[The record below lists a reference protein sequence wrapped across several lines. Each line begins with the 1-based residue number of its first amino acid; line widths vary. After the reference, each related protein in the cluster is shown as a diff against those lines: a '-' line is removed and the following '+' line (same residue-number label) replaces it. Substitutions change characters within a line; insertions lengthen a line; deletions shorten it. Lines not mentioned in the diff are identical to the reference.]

1 MFTFHLR
8 LRNISENGETK
19 KLFLVQVKYTYHYI
33 ILTKTYLPLYL
44 PPFVKA
50 PVVSSYRFDSCFGLR
65 KDLLNSSIMSNRL
78 ERKRIAE
85 ETLQIIKEGSYCIP
99 GGHRSGKDDAQCIR
113 EDIDRCD
120 KLTNV
125 LNLDCWEKMFEEI
138 KLPDTLRKQ
147 RPAIEV
153 TDEYSITCCRR
164 LHEEGFK
171 NITCLNFA
179 SAKNPCGGM
188 LNGSIAQEESLG
200 LCSALYSSLT
210 KQEHHYTANRKDPKN
225 GLYQDSLIY
234 SPGCPVFR
242 DDATYQLLNQP
253 FKVNFISCPAVNSG
267 ITKAPTTLIKDTMRR
282 RTKAIISIAIKEGS
296 DGLVLGAWGTGVFK
310 NDVND
315 VANYFKE
322 WLIPSDAVDPFLHQ
336 ASITFSNGSN
346 ASAAFKVVFAV
357 GKDPKNQQAFR
368 TAFTSSSS

>member
-1 MFTFHLR
+1 
-8 LRNISENGETK
+8 
-19 KLFLVQVKYTYHYI
+19 
-33 ILTKTYLPLYL
+33 
-44 PPFVKA
+44 
-50 PVVSSYRFDSCFGLR
+50 
-65 KDLLNSSIMSNRL
+65 MSNRL
-78 ERKRIAE
+78 ARKKIAE
-85 ETLQIIKEGSYCIP
+85 KTLQIIKEGSYCVP
-99 GGHRSGKDDAQCIR
+99 RDDGSGKHDSQCIR
-113 EDIDRCD
+113 EDIDICD

-138 KLPDTLRKQ
+138 KLPDMLQ
-147 RPAIEV
+147 RQRQTIEV

-200 LCSALYSSLT
+200 LCSALYSSLS
-210 KQEHHYTANRKDPKN
+210 KQENHYQANRKDPKN

-242 DDATYQLLNQP
+242 DDATYKLLNQP

-267 ITKAPTTLIKDTMRR
+267 VTKAPMTLVKDTMRSR
-282 RTKAIISIAIKEGS
+282 AKAIISIAIKEGS

-310 NDVND
+310 NDVKD

-322 WLIPSDAVDPFLHQ
+322 CLIPCDSADPCPDQ
-336 ASITFSNGSN
+336 APNTFSNGSY
-346 ASAAFKVVFAV
+346 ASAALKVVFAV
-357 GKDPKNQQAFR
+357 GKDSKNQEAFK
-368 TAFTSSSS
+368 TAFASSAS

>member
-1 MFTFHLR
+1 M
-8 LRNISENGETK
+8 
-19 KLFLVQVKYTYHYI
+19 
-33 ILTKTYLPLYL
+33 
-44 PPFVKA
+44 
-50 PVVSSYRFDSCFGLR
+50 
-65 KDLLNSSIMSNRL
+65 
-78 ERKRIAE
+78 
-85 ETLQIIKEGSYCIP
+85 
-99 GGHRSGKDDAQCIR
+99 
-113 EDIDRCD
+113 
-120 KLTNV
+120 
-125 LNLDCWEKMFEEI
+125 LNLDCWENLFEEI
-138 KLPDTLRKQ
+138 KLADMLRKQ
-147 RPAIEV
+147 RPTIEV

-164 LHEEGFK
+164 LHQEGFK

-200 LCSALYSSLT
+200 LCSALYSSLS
-210 KQEHHYTANRKDPKN
+210 KQEHHYQANRKDPKN

-242 DDATYQLLNQP
+242 NDATYELLNQP

-267 ITKAPTTLIKDTMRR
+267 VTKAPTTLIKDTMRS

-310 NDVND
+310 NDVKE

-322 WLIPSDAVDPFLHQ
+322 CLIPSDSADPCPDQ
-336 ASITFSNGSN
+336 ASNTFSNGSN

-357 GKDPKNQQAFR
+357 GNDPKNQQAFK
-368 TAFTSSSS
+368 TAFACSSS

>member
-1 MFTFHLR
+1 M
-8 LRNISENGETK
+8 
-19 KLFLVQVKYTYHYI
+19 
-33 ILTKTYLPLYL
+33 
-44 PPFVKA
+44 
-50 PVVSSYRFDSCFGLR
+50 
-65 KDLLNSSIMSNRL
+65 MSNRL
-78 ERKRIAE
+78 ERKKIAE
-85 ETLQIIKEGSYCIP
+85 ETLQIIKKGSYCVP
-99 GGHRSGKDDAQCIR
+99 GGHGSGKDDSQCIR

-125 LNLDCWEKMFEEI
+125 LNLDCWEKLFEEI
-138 KLPDTLRKQ
+138 KLPDIFRRQ
-147 RPAIEV
+147 RPTIEV

-200 LCSALYSSLT
+200 LCSALYSSLS
-210 KQEHHYTANRKDPKN
+210 KQEHHYQANRKDPKN
-225 GLYQDSLIY
+225 GLYQDSLVY

-242 DDATYQLLNQP
+242 DDITYKLLNQP

-267 ITKAPTTLIKDTMRR
+267 VTKAPIALVKDTMRS
-282 RTKAIISIAIKEGS
+282 RTKAILSIALKEGS

-310 NDVND
+310 NDVKD

-322 WLIPSDAVDPFLHQ
+322 CLIPNDSADPFSDQ
-336 ASITFSNGSN
+336 ASSTSSNGSN

-357 GKDPKNQQAFR
+357 GKDTKNQLAFK
-368 TAFTSSSS
+368 TAFVSSSS